1 MLTLFSLGVIVG
13 ALLITLFGWR
23 LIDPLISLAICIVI
37 AREIYK
43 IVRQAINSLMDAVPP
58 GIDFVQ
64 VRNDLLAI
72 PAVSEVNDLHIW
84 QTGAEQKLLS
94 AHLVSREDIP
104 DHEAIIR
111 SVQDSLL
118 RKYGINHTTLQILPS
133 SAGEMEHCNHCN

>member
-1 MLTLFSLGVIVG
+1 MIVG

-23 LIDPLISLAICIVI
+23 LVDPLLSLAICIVI

-43 IVRQAINSLMDAVPP
+43 IVRQAVNSLMDAVPP

-72 PAVSEVNDLHIW
+72 PAVAEVNDLHIW

-94 AHLVSREDIP
+94 AHLVSREDVP
-104 DHEAIIR
+104 DHETIIR
-111 SVQDSLL
+111 SVQDLLL
-118 RKYGINHTTLQILPS
+118 RKYGINHTTIQILPL